1 MEYFSIEKP
10 DLNRVSCVKEIPETP
25 RGIIIAVHGFTSDRD
40 CSTYQ
45 LLLRRMPQAGFGVVG
60 IELPGHGTAESSKET
75 LRIEGCKNSLATAEE
90 YIKRNYP
97 GIEIYYFASSFGA
110 YITALYMTT
119 RDHSGKKAF
128 FRSAAVNMP
137 TLIVKEHPNDEDQRK
152 LHELREK
159 GYYDEVLDG
168 LGRQVRMTTGMYR
181 DLETT
186 NLFEIFDPADNR
198 FAMAHGA
205 ADELIDPKAAVAF
218 ASKFRIPLTL
228 FEGEGHSLTGVADRV
243 VDLALELYKG

>member
-1 MEYFSIEKP
+1 MEYFSIKKP
-10 DLNRVSCVKEIPETP
+10 DLNCVSCVKEIPENP

-45 LLLRRMPQAGFGVVG
+45 MLLRRMPQAGYGVVG
-60 IELPGHGTAESSKET
+60 IELPGHGTAESSRET
-75 LRIEGCKNSLATAEE
+75 LRVESCKNNIAAAED

-97 GIEIYYFASSFGA
+97 KAEVCYFASSFGA

-119 RDHSGKKAF
+119 REHAGKKAF

-137 TLIVKEHPNDEDQRK
+137 TLIVKEHPNEDELRK
-152 LHELREK
+152 LRKLREQ
-159 GYYDEVLDG
+159 GYYVEYLDN
-168 LGRQVRMTTGMYR
+168 LGRPVKITIEMYR

-186 NLFEIFDPADNR
+186 DLFEIFDPADNR

-205 ADELIDPKAAVAF
+205 EDEIINPNAAIEF
-218 ASKFRIPLTL
+218 ATKFRIPLTL
-228 FEGEGHSLTGVADRV
+228 FEGEGHSLSGVAEQV
-243 VDLALELYKG
+243 ADLAIELYNG